1 MWSPLADVIC
11 DTSFLM
17 HMATTRV
24 RNIDSL
30 GDEIGEVSFVVPR
43 VVLVEL
49 DRILRR
55 GDARSDDAR
64 RTVEFA
70 RGLRTVQM
78 GAGAAT
84 ADDAILSHASAR
96 GGIVATMDR
105 GLKRRL
111 RERGCSIMSF
121 SNDRIVLEP

>member
-1 MWSPLADVIC
+1 
-11 DTSFLM
+11 M
-17 HMATTRV
+17 HLATTRV
-24 RNIDSL
+24 RNIDSI

-43 VVLVEL
+43 IVLGEL

-64 RTVEFA
+64 RTIEFA
-70 RGLRTVQM
+70 RELRTVRM
-78 GAGAAT
+78 DTGAAT
-84 ADDAILSHASAR
+84 ADDAILSHAAAR
-96 GGIVATMDR
+96 GGIIATMDR

-111 RERGCSIMSF
+111 RDCGCSIMSF

>member
-1 MWSPLADVIC
+1 MADVIC

-17 HMATTRV
+17 HLATVRV

-43 VVLVEL
+43 IVLDEL

-55 GDARSDDAR
+55 GDARSGDAR
-64 RTVEFA
+64 RTIEFA
-70 RGLRTVQM
+70 RGLRTVRM
-78 GAGAAT
+78 AAGAAT
-84 ADDAILSHASAR
+84 ADDAILSHAAAR

-111 RERGCSIMSF
+111 REYGCSIMSF
-121 SNDRIVLEP
+121 SNDRIILES

>member
-24 RNIDSL
+24 RNIDSI

-43 VVLVEL
+43 IVLGEL
-49 DRILRR
+49 DRILQR

-64 RTVEFA
+64 RTIEFA
-70 RGLRTVQM
+70 RGLRTVRM
-78 GAGAAT
+78 DTGAAT
-84 ADDAILSHASAR
+84 ADDAILSHAAAH
-96 GGIVATMDR
+96 GGIIATMDR

-111 RERGCSIMSF
+111 RDCGCSIMSF